1 MAVREPKQ
9 KMDTGLILKYFT
21 KDPCSKEGFPSSLH
35 VRLTPARTNIWSCI
49 PPIMMPTIELDQKLL
64 KRFKAKESHDSIV
77 ERYSRNY
84 QKALE
89 SLKYVKQILS
99 IANADMYSIWT
110 VIEAPPFDDHYRDPI
125 YNAQLDVLQQVGDD
139 ISIDFH
145 ILNTLEL
152 CEDTQTEDI
161 VPHGAKIIWQQ

>member
-1 MAVREPKQ
+1 MVVREPKQ
-9 KMDTGLILKYFT
+9 RTGAGLILKYFT
-21 KDPCSKEGFPSSLH
+21 KDPCSKWDFLSSLH
-35 VRLTPARTNIWSCI
+35 VRHTPARPNIWSCI
-49 PPIMMPTIELDQKLL
+49 PSVMIPTIELDQKLL
-64 KRFKAKESHDSIV
+64 KRFITKESHDTII

-99 IANADMYSIWT
+99 VVNADMYSIWT
-110 VIEAPPFDDHYRDPI
+110 VIEAPPFNDRYRDPI
-125 YNAQLDVLQQVGDD
+125 YNAQLNVLQQVGDD

-145 ILNTLEL
+145 ILNTSEL
-152 CEDTQTEDI
+152 CEDIQTEDI